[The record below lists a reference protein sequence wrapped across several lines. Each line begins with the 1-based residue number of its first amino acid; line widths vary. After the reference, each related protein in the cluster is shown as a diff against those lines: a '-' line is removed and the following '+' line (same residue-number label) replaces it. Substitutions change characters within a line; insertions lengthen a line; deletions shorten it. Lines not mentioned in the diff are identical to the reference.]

1 MKFTPRDYQQ
11 IAIDFL
17 LKHPR
22 SALFAQMGLGKTA
35 SVLTAFSVLQL
46 TGDAK
51 RVLVI
56 APKRVAKNVWP
67 AEIQKWDHLRH
78 LTVAC
83 VLGSVDK
90 RGYALAAK
98 ADVYCIN
105 YDNLPWLVKQFKK
118 WPFDAVV
125 ADESTK
131 LKGLRLKGGAERA
144 KALRSIAKCTKRWIN
159 LTGTPAPQGYLDL
172 WGQLWFQDFGER
184 LGSSYTAYKS
194 RWFKSDYMG
203 YNYELMPH
211 SEEEIQSKLKDI
223 CLTLKAKDYFDIDD
237 PIVEEVRVQLPEKC
251 MKDYKALRKELYLRL
266 KEGDVEA
273 FNAAALSTKCHQM
286 ANGAVF
292 TDNPKWE
299 EVHAAKIEALDS
311 IITEASG
318 MPVLVAYWFKSDLA
332 RLQKAFPKGRVL
344 DDKQKTEDDWNAGR
358 IPVLFA
364 HPQSA
369 GHGLNLQDGGNII
382 AFFSLTWDLELYLQI
397 IERIGPVRQKQSGH
411 ERPVFVYHIVAGG
424 TVDEAI
430 LLRLQNKMSVQEALM
445 EAMKR

>member
-1 MKFTPRDYQQ
+1 MKFSPRDYQTV
-11 IAIDFL
+11 AINFL

-35 SVLTAFSVLQL
+35 AVLTAFSSMQL
-46 TGDAK
+46 TGEAK
-51 RVLVI
+51 RMLVI
-56 APKRVAKNVWP
+56 APLRVARDVWP
-67 AEIQKWDHLRH
+67 EEIKKWDPLKH

-105 YDNLPWLVKQFKK
+105 YDNLPWLIRQFKK
-118 WPFDAVV
+118 WPFDVVV

-159 LTGTPAPQGYLDL
+159 LTGTPAPQGYMDL
-172 WGQLWFQDFGER
+172 WGQSWFLDFGFR
-184 LGSSYTAYKS
+184 LGQSITAYRN

-211 SEEEIQSKLKDI
+211 SEKEIQGKLKDI

-237 PIVEEVRVQLPEKC
+237 PIVNKVMVQLPEKC
-251 MKDYKALRKELYLRL
+251 QKDYKTLRKEMYLQL
-266 KEGDVEA
+266 GEGDVEA
-273 FNAAALSTKCHQM
+273 FNAAALSTKCQQM

-299 EVHAAKIEALDS
+299 EVHTAKIEALDS
-311 IITEASG
+311 IITEAAG

-344 DDKQKTEDDWNAGR
+344 DNKSQTLKDWNRGK
-358 IPVLFA
+358 IPLLFA
-364 HPQSA
+364 HPKSA

-382 AFFSLTWDLELYLQI
+382 AFFSLTWDLEMHDQI
-397 IERIGPVRQKQSGH
+397 IERIGPVRQKQSGY
-411 ERPVFVYHIVAGG
+411 ERPVFVYYIMAED

-430 LLRLQNKMSVQEALM
+430 LTRIKTKASVQNALM
-445 EAMKR
+445 EAMKK